1 MNDLAE
7 GPLGTEEAD
16 EPYQGEQL
24 LPQNLPP
31 SQLQQCPDVTSI
43 TDWIIQQGL
52 LRASLESLL
61 EGFCDRLI
69 AIGVP
74 IWRGYISARTLH
86 PRIAGLGCS
95 WRPDEGIR
103 SDVFVHS
110 LTPSKAYLQ
119 SPFKRILEQGGEE
132 LRIRFQPDVP
142 SEFPVCEG
150 LRQEGATDY
159 LAHLIAFGEQGIAD
173 GKTGVMASWSTTE
186 QDGFSERDLAILRH
200 MTPRLGLAMQARLS
214 RDIAVNLLDT
224 YVGPEAGRR
233 ILDGEIRRG
242 ALEVISAVIFYA
254 DLRGFTAMS
263 DRLPHDEMVDMLNA
277 YFDCLVPGIVAHE
290 GNVLSF
296 LGDGLLATFPLEG
309 EDAAVRCAQALEAAT
324 EVLAAVE
331 QLSAERI
338 AAGQPTMNL
347 DIVLHLGD
355 VYWGNVGSADRLD
368 FTVIGP
374 AVNEAARIE
383 ALCGQQERC
392 LLISE
397 TFAAA
402 ATQSANRLV
411 SIGRYALRGVSSA
424 QSIYTLE
431 AL

>member
-1 MNDLAE
+1 MTLARIVEADYVEVKLPEEAEAKPPETAAE
-7 GPLGTEEAD
+7 GW
-16 EPYQGEQL
+16 Q
-24 LPQNLPP
+24 
-31 SQLQQCPDVTSI
+31 
-43 TDWIIQQGL
+43 
-52 LRASLESLL
+52 
-61 EGFCDRLI
+61 LI
-69 AIGVP
+69 AQLEKRMTETAKSFEFEQAAVL
-74 IWRGYISARTLH
+74 RD
-86 PRIAGLGCS
+86 RIA
-95 WRPDEGIR
+95 
-103 SDVFVHS
+103 
-110 LTPSKAYLQ
+110 Q
-119 SPFKRILEQGGEE
+119 
-132 LRIRFQPDVP
+132 
-142 SEFPVCEG
+142 
-150 LRQEGATDY
+150 LRQQFPA
-159 LAHLIAFGEQGIAD
+159 
-173 GKTGVMASWSTTE
+173 
-186 QDGFSERDLAILRH
+186 
-200 MTPRLGLAMQARLS
+200 

-309 EDAAVRCAQALEAAT
+309 EDAAVRCAQALVAAPV
-324 EVLAAVE
+324 VLAAVE